1 MSLNVSRFLSILQT
15 KANWQVRLINFGGM
29 SPSRGALVLAVRRG
43 TSRSKGGC
51 PREMPISFCGTR
63 ARWARHFP
71 GAEGQGQ
78 SLWGFWVPGIR
89 SQIRQAREIKQ
100 CCRPSLRACRGGQ
113 DGGGH
118 LWPARAGPSLEP
130 KVRSQSLRLAGSCSA
145 STSPR
150 SRACLCDLGVPL
162 PKNMPQ
168 GDGAGSFRGAS
179 SLGGEAPL
187 E

>member
-29 SPSRGALVLAVRRG
+29 SPSRGARVLAVRRG

-63 ARWARHFP
+63 ARWGRHFP

-118 LWPARAGPSLEP
+118 LWPARAGAKPGAQSQEP
-130 KVRSQSLRLAGSCSA
+130 ESA
-145 STSPR
+145 SCWFMLSVNI
-150 SRACLCDLGVPL
+150 SQI
-162 PKNMPQ
+162 K
-168 GDGAGSFRGAS
+168 
-179 SLGGEAPL
+179 SLSL
-187 E
+187 